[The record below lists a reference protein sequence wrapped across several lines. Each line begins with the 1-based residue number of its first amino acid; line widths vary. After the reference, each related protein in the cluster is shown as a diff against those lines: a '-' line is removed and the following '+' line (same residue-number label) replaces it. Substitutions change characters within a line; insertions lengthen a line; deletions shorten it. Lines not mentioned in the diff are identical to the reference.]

1 MNEDNEDLG
10 DLLDQLNS
18 NNTREVAAVYLTLD
32 NDTVRVNVGYVS
44 PSKERANILLLFAQQ
59 QIKDKLAKKENDV

>member
-44 PSKERANILLLFAQQ
+44 PSKERVNMLLLFAQQ